1 MAESHDGGSR
11 NPLKPNRSVSTKM
24 QDVILKVDA
33 FAYRGKAVAAMP
45 SGKRCFIRGGAPG
58 DVLAVEIV
66 KEKTCCFTG
75 HRDIPMK
82 HIHSLHR

>member
-66 KEKTCCFTG
+66 KEKKSYAE
-75 HRDIPMK
+75 HAI
-82 HIHSLHR
+82 